1 MSAIPII
8 RSQYWNPSTGTVR
21 GGSTAHGESLVDV
34 ESGLLPLARATAS
47 SLYTWGV
54 ADGLAVSAVTG
65 ADGVTVAP
73 GTGLDA
79 LGHLVV
85 LATGGVAVIDP
96 AADPAQVLNVAT
108 VPVGP
113 DGVTL
118 PTAGTGAGV
127 WLVTLTFREVQDQG
141 QLSGAPVLLLAP
153 WLRLQASAD
162 VPDDGHQLVLA
173 TVTLDASGL
182 VTALDATGRRLSGLP
197 TGRIELRRAVAT
209 GGATPST
216 TQQAGAALA
225 VPDGGGLSLTAT
237 AAGPDVPVLTV
248 DAALQTLA
256 LLPGGGSVGIGLSG
270 APQRSLHVQGSE
282 IHSGGPGAGL
292 SFSDRNAAS
301 FVDVPAAGERWV
313 WYSQDGTARLWS
325 GTDVLSVGRT
335 GPAGAVRLQVPAPGN
350 SLEVSAVGGTI
361 GNLALLADSV
371 TVRRADGSQPLIV
384 DGAAGRVGVGTDSP
398 THPLH
403 VAGSSGLR
411 QNATYLSGGPGW
423 SSLTYNAFHND
434 ANNGWVFPDPTRSAV
449 TIEMDD
455 SSGTPRFQVWATPTS
470 NTQTFQPRFMIDGN
484 TGAVTVPGMLSV
496 NGSGVGDQGATLSL
510 GNANPK
516 ANAFCAITTGGTAF
530 QAAGKDKA
538 MTAFGPSSFV
548 GNVDVSGTLTASN
561 KQFLIDHP
569 VDPGNRVL
577 VHASV
582 ESSERLVTYS
592 GNALCDDA
600 GEARVQLPDWLEPLA
615 TDFRF
620 QLTCIGTHAPVYVA
634 GEMRDGAFVIA
645 GGTTGL
651 RVSWQVTG
659 VRHDAWALANILEVE
674 LDKPEAER
682 GFYHNPEAFG
692 QTMTS
697 SVHWPR
703 NLGLVEQHPR
713 SVHAFVQAHAE
724 GEAARR
730 AEQDRRIEARA
741 RSRDTP

>member
-1 MSAIPII
+1 VSAIPII

-21 GGSTAHGESLVDV
+21 GGSTAHGESLVDM
-34 ESGLLPLARATAS
+34 ESGVLPLARATAS
-47 SLYTWGV
+47 SLHTWGV
-54 ADGLAVSAVTG
+54 ADGLTVSAVTG

-73 GTGLDA
+73 GVGLDA
-79 LGHLVV
+79 LGRVVV
-85 LATGGVAVIDP
+85 LANGGVAVIDP
-96 AADPAQVLNVAT
+96 AADPAQVLNVPT

-113 DGVTL
+113 DGVVL
-118 PTAGTGAGV
+118 PTAGTAAGA
-127 WLVTLTFREVQDQG
+127 WLVTLTFREVQDEG

-153 WLRLQASAD
+153 WVRLQASAD
-162 VPDDGHQLVLA
+162 VPDDGHQLVLG

-182 VTALDATGRRLSGLP
+182 VTALDATRRRLSGLP
-197 TGRIELRRAVAT
+197 TARVELRRPVAAD
-209 GGATPST
+209 GATPST
-216 TQQAGAALA
+216 AQEVGAVLA
-225 VPDGGGLSLTAT
+225 VPDSGGLSLSAT
-237 AAGPDVPVLTV
+237 TAGPDVPVLTV
-248 DAALQTLA
+248 DAALQTLT
-256 LLPGGGSVGIGLSG
+256 LVPGGGSVGIGLSG
-270 APQRSLHVQGSE
+270 AAQRSLHVQGSE
-282 IHSGGPGAGL
+282 IHSGGPGAGF

-301 FVDVPAAGERWV
+301 FVEVPGAGERWV
-313 WYSQDGTARLWS
+313 WYSLDGTARLWS
-325 GTDVLSVGRT
+325 GADVLSVGQT
-335 GPAGAVRLQVPAPGN
+335 GQAGVVRLQLPSPGN
-350 SLEVSAVGGTI
+350 SLEVSAAEGTI
-361 GNLALLADSV
+361 GTLALSADTV

-398 THPLH
+398 THRLH

-411 QNATYLSGGPGW
+411 QNETYLSGGPGW

-455 SSGTPRFQVWATPTS
+455 AGGTPRFQVWATPTS
-470 NTQTFQPRFMIDGN
+470 NTQTFQQRFTIDGN
-484 TGAVTVPGMLSV
+484 TGVVTVPGMLSV

-510 GNANPK
+510 QNDNAK
-516 ANAFCAITTGGTAF
+516 ANAFCATTRGGTAL

-538 MTAFGPSSFV
+538 LTAFGPSSFI

-569 VDPGNRVL
+569 VDPDNRVL

-582 ESSERLVTYS
+582 ESSERLVTYC
-592 GNALCDDA
+592 GNATCDDA

-620 QLTCIGTHAPVYVA
+620 QLTCIGAHAPVYVA

-659 VRHDAWALANILEVE
+659 VRHDAWALANLLEVE
-674 LDKPEAER
+674 LDKPESER

-703 NLGLVEQHPR
+703 NLGLVEQHPAT
-713 SVHAFVQAHAE
+713 VHAFVQARAE
-724 GEAARR
+724 HETARR
-730 AEQDRRIEARA
+730 AEQDHRIEARA